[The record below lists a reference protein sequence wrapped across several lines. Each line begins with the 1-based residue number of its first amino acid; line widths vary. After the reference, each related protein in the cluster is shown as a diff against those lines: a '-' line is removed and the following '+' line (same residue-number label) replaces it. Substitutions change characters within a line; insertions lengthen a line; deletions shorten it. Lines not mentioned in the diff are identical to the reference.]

1 MDIERHLLEDRYLE
15 PLGWVL
21 IGAAIVGLELYTYAT
36 AGLEFE
42 GGLMLAVGVVCV
54 LVAGRL
60 WTDRE
65 NRADGGNVSPIKHVV
80 LTIVILVIVGGRT
93 IGLA

>member
-21 IGAAIVGLELYTYAT
+21 IGTAIVGLELYTYAT
-36 AGLEFE
+36 TGLEFE
-42 GGLMLAVGVVCV
+42 GGLMLAVGVACV

-60 WTDRE
+60 WADRD
-65 NRADGGNVSPIKHVV
+65 NRANGSNVSPIKHVV
-80 LTIVILVIVGGRT
+80 LAIVILVIVGGRA
-93 IGLA
+93 IRIA